1 MNGLRV
7 PILTRAYNERPS
19 SSEAQPAIRAA
30 GPAGK
35 RAPREA
41 AVSPFD
47 ENVLVFDTETTA
59 DVEQCLLFGTFR
71 LYRDRALVEEGV
83 FYADDLDRAD
93 KERIRDWAVA
103 RGVAYCSQR
112 SFYWNHVR
120 HIGQDGGLLVA
131 LNAPFDLATIM
142 PLARPA
148 AKRKQKG
155 RFLGGFTLNTEW
167 NGGDGPPKRLKHPLS
182 VKRLNAHSS
191 IFDIGLSGRVL
202 DVRTLYWAL
211 TNRSGSLA
219 TIADALETEHRKTTL
234 DAYGTISDEALD
246 YARNDTLVTAE
257 CLWKLAQEYER
268 HPIAL
273 HPADALSP
281 ATIAKA
287 YYSAMGIS
295 PLRDRFA
302 SFPSDV
308 AGATFS
314 AYYGGR
320 VEARIVRHPVPI
332 VKLDAIAMY
341 PTIFVLLGLW
351 PFVIAEA
358 IEPVEATQAIRTL
371 LDTITYD
378 ALLDPARWKD
388 LCVIVEIE
396 PDGDLLPV
404 RATYAADCAGS
415 SGRAPNIGLN
425 QLHAPGERLWYAL
438 PDLVTAKLL
447 TGKTPRVLRAIRFQA
462 GAPLKTLVEVAL
474 RGAMPVRPGDD
485 MARLTIELRKRVAS
499 DSTLTD
505 DERKRLDSFLKVLAN
520 SGFYGIFAQV
530 TRDER
535 NGYDATYTAALAKW
549 RRSVVERA
557 QRMHDE
563 RMATEAPY
571 WDALDGCGGKITPD
585 MLYDARANVAPSRRR
600 WKSAGEFDDLPRM
613 LLRKNDERPPSG
625 KAYGNIDEITQ
636 HVRDAFG
643 DQDLTTSDVL
653 DFFREHP
660 WPPSQTLVQRQAV
673 AELLPERPEAPR
685 TRVQVAGRTCYPSDV
700 RYPECPGPFFCAPIA
715 TLVTAGARLLLAMM
729 QHAVERAGGTVAYM
743 DTDSAF
749 VVATEN
755 GGLVPCPG
763 GALRMEDGRPAAPDH
778 PAIAAL
784 SWEQVDAIRRE
795 LGALVPYDRAI
806 VGEHV
811 FKLEDENFA
820 LDAGGKLDRSR
831 RKQLWLYA
839 LAEKRYAV
847 YNLVDRGVRL
857 RDCKEHGLGLYLDPK
872 GDASHPKAWIGDV
885 WQWEVETALGL
896 TPPRSAFFDR
906 LAVARLVFSTPAI
919 AKPFDDLSL
928 GTRIRPF
935 RFMLTVSAHPHDA
948 SLLGVRTR
956 HVAPFERDPQRWAT
970 LPWVNLY
977 SHKAFAHEARTLGLG
992 TIGQYIFDWEAR
1004 ARVAKMVTPE
1014 GKRVTSET
1022 HGLLVPMPV
1031 VATSVL
1037 QTGRET
1043 VDSEPIDAEEVDWRE
1058 VLDESGMGQP
1068 ASATMRHQ
1076 VFCPDDAAA
1085 DDTLREAIRK
1095 GDNISRV
1102 ARKAG
1107 ISRQHVHRILAG
1119 SVPGA
1124 KTRKKIESALRKI
1137 AAGRA

>member
-1 MNGLRV
+1 MNALRV
-7 PILTRAYNERPS
+7 PILTRAYNERAASPS
-19 SSEAQPAIRAA
+19 KAPALREH
-30 GPAGK
+30 PS
-35 RAPREA
+35 REA

-59 DVEQCLLFGTFR
+59 DVEQRLLFGTYR
-71 LYRDRALVEEGV
+71 LYRERALVEEGV
-83 FYADDLDRAD
+83 FYADDLTRADRAS
-93 KERIRDWAVA
+93 IRRWAIA
-103 RGVAYCSQR
+103 HGVAWCSQR
-112 SFYWNHVR
+112 SFYWEHVV

-142 PLARPA
+142 PIARPVG
-148 AKRKQKG
+148 KRKQKG

-167 NGGDGPPKRLKHPLS
+167 TGRDGSPKRLPHPLS

-191 IFDIGLSGRVL
+191 IFDIGPSGRVL

-211 TNRSGSLA
+211 TNQGGSLA
-219 TIADALETEHRKTTL
+219 TIADALETQHRKTSL
-234 DAYGTISDEALD
+234 DAYGAISDEALD

-281 ATIAKA
+281 AAIAKA
-287 YYSAMGIS
+287 YYVAMGIS

-302 SFPSDV
+302 GFPSDV
-308 AGATFS
+308 AGAAFS

-320 VEARIVRHPVPI
+320 VEARIARQPVPI
-332 VKLDAIAMY
+332 VKLDALSMY

-358 IEPVEATQAIRTL
+358 IEPAEATEAVRTL
-371 LDTITYD
+371 LDTITYE
-378 ALLDPARWKD
+378 ALLDPAGWKD
-388 LCVIVEIE
+388 LCAIVEIE

-404 RATYAADCAGS
+404 RATYVADCTGS

-425 QLHAPGERLWYAL
+425 PLHAPGERLWYAL
-438 PDLVTAKLL
+438 PDVVAAKLL
-447 TGKTPRVLRAIRFQA
+447 TGKAPRVLRAFRFQA
-462 GAPLKTLVEVAL
+462 GVPLKTLVEVAL

-485 MARLTIELRKRVAS
+485 MARLTIELRKTVAS
-499 DSTLTD
+499 ESTLSH
-505 DERKRLDSFLKVLAN
+505 DERQRLDSFLKVLAN
-520 SGFYGIFAQV
+520 SGFYGVFAQV

-535 NGYDATYTAALAKW
+535 NGYDATYTAPLAKW
-549 RRSVVERA
+549 RNSVVELA
-557 QRMHDE
+557 QRMCDE
-563 RMATEAPY
+563 RMATEAPF

-600 WKSAGEFDDLPRM
+600 WKRAGEFDDLPRT
-613 LLRKNDERPPSG
+613 LLRKNDKRPPSG
-625 KAYGNIDEITQ
+625 TAYGNIDEITQ
-636 HVRDAFG
+636 HVRDALD

-660 WPPSQTLVQRQAV
+660 WPPSRTLSQRAAV

-685 TRVQVAGRTCYPSDV
+685 TRVQVVGRACYESDV

-729 QHAVERAGGTVAYM
+729 QHAVERAGGTIAYM

-749 VVATEN
+749 VVATER

-763 GALRMEDGRPAAPDH
+763 GALCMEDGTPAAPDH
-778 PAIAAL
+778 PAVAAL

-820 LDAGGKLDRSR
+820 LDADGKLDRSR

-847 YNLVDRGVRL
+847 YNLVGGPDHPGAVRL

-872 GDASHPKAWIGDV
+872 GDASHRKAWIGDV

-896 TPPRSAFFDR
+896 KPQRPAFFDR
-906 LAVARLVFSTPAI
+906 LAVARLVFSTPTI
-919 AKPFDDLSL
+919 ARPFDDLSL

-956 HVAPFERDPQRWAT
+956 YVAPFERDPERWAS

-977 SHKAFAHEARTLGLG
+977 SHKPFAREARTLGLG

-1022 HGLLVPMPV
+1022 RGLLVPMPV
-1031 VATSVL
+1031 VATAVL

-1043 VDSEPIDAEEVDWRE
+1043 VDSEPIEAEEMDWRDL
-1058 VLDESGMGQP
+1058 LDESGMGQP
-1068 ASATMRHQ
+1068 ASAAMRHQ
-1076 VFCPDDAAA
+1076 VFSPDDAAA
-1085 DDTLREAIRK
+1085 DDKLREAIVAS
-1095 GDNISRV
+1095 GNVAHV
-1102 ARKAG
+1102 AREAKIG
-1107 ISRQHVHRILAG
+1107 RQTLYDFFSGA
-1119 SVPGA
+1119 VPRP
-1124 KTRKKIESALRKI
+1124 KTRKKIESALRKM
-1137 AAGRA
+1137 APGRA